1 MSRVT
6 ERNYVLDIARIVAV
20 LAVVMIHVSAGFV
33 TSYAPSSWEYVVGN
47 VFDSFSRIGVPLF
60 VMISGSLM
68 LDEQRNITRRNIFR
82 KYVKNILILLIFWSI
97 LYAFAFKIFYPFV
110 TGNTI
115 SIKSFFAAFVFGHY
129 HMWYLYMMI
138 GLYMATP
145 FLRAFTAKENQSLVR
160 LFLLI
165 SLAVQFLLPISQ
177 VLSTWVNQ
185 ATYYVQF
192 IEQFNLDFFCGY
204 TAYYLTGWYITHVG
218 FKYKRTKHFIY
229 FMGITSLLI
238 TIIGTQL
245 TGDYG
250 NTYSNMNLFVFLY
263 SVGVYT
269 ALGNLKLNLHSHT
282 KNMFSLLSRM
292 TFGVYIIHPALLTVF
307 CALIPYNDNS
317 MPVFYILVSYVV
329 VLLLSFVF
337 SVIAA
342 KIPFIK
348 KFVRT

>member
-1 MSRVT
+1 
-6 ERNYVLDIARIVAV
+6 
-20 LAVVMIHVSAGFV
+20 MIHVSAGFV
-33 TSYAPSSWEYVVGN
+33 NSYAPSSWEYIAGN
-47 VFDSFSRIGVPLF
+47 IFDSFSRIGVPLF

-68 LDEQRNITRRNIFR
+68 LDEQRNITARNIFR
-82 KYVKNILILLIFWSI
+82 KYVKNILILLIFWSV
-97 LYAFAFKIFYPFV
+97 LYAFAFQIFYPFV
-110 TGNTI
+110 TGDTI
-115 SIKSFFAAFVFGHY
+115 SIKSFIAAVVFGHY
-129 HMWYLYMMI
+129 HMWYLYMII

-160 LFLLI
+160 FFLLI
-165 SLAVQFLLPISQ
+165 SLAAQFLLPIFQ
-177 VLSTWVNQ
+177 VLSTWVDQ

-192 IEQFNLDFFCGY
+192 IDQFHLDFFCGY

-218 FKYKRTKHFIY
+218 FKYKRTKYFIY
-229 FMGITSLLI
+229 FMGIASLLI
-238 TIIGTQL
+238 TICGTQL

-269 ALGNLKLNLHSHT
+269 ALGDLKLNLHSHT
-282 KNMFSLLSRM
+282 KNILSLLSRM
-292 TFGVYIIHPALLTVF
+292 TFGVYIIHPALLTAF
-307 CALIPYNDNS
+307 CALIPYDHNS

-337 SVIAA
+337 SVLAA

-348 KFVRT
+348 NFVRM